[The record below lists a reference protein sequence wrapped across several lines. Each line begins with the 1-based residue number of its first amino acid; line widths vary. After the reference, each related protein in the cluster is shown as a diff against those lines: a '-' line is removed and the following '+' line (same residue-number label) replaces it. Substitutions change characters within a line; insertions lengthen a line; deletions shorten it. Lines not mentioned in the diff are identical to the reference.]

1 MFFILACS
9 CTSQAQKYPKSPT
22 KISSVNH
29 LSHYF
34 QNIQLPFNIQHGSY
48 NYEDYLLVKFKYSKN
63 YQIDSLLI
71 EGSTMDSILVYIKQ
85 KVAETSHLINKNRK
99 DEINIDYSKWYYLPI
114 YADAITSDNE
124 FAKIKQKD
132 LYFAYQTIN
141 MLFDKNEFI
150 EKENYYLL
158 RPKYFSVIR

>member
-1 MFFILACS
+1 
-9 CTSQAQKYPKSPT
+9 
-22 KISSVNH
+22 
-29 LSHYF
+29 
-34 QNIQLPFNIQHGSY
+34 
-48 NYEDYLLVKFKYSKN
+48 
-63 YQIDSLLI
+63 
-71 EGSTMDSILVYIKQ
+71 MDSILVYIKQ